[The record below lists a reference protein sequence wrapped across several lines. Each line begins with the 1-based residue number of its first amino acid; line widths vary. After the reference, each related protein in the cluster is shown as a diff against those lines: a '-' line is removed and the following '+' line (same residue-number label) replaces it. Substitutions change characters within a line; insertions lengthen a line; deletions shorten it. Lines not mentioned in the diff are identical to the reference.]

1 MGGFEVVVPEDRNFL
16 PRQRAPGEARRRMR
30 LSAGAFRVVAENFP
44 HLIPDLPEREI
55 KDKSKGDAIAK
66 SLVCFQGMGI
76 SQRET
81 IILGCNY

>member
-1 MGGFEVVVPEDRNFL
+1 MVPEDRNFL

-66 SLVCFQGMGI
+66 SLVSFQGMGI